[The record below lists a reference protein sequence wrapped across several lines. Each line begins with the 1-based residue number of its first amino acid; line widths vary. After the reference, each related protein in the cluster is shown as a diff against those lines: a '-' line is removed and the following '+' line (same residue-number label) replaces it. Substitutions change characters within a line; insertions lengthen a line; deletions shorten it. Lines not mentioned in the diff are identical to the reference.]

1 MSARN
6 RKKSVQS
13 TVEPTTEVSPAPPKR
28 PRLEDIFGMAK
39 AKKWGLALARDIA
52 AHKAGRLP
60 WHKVDHGCV
69 LHGPPGTG
77 KTTFAR
83 ILAETCGVPLIE
95 TSYPA
100 WQRHRDGHLGS
111 VHAAMHQLFGDAA
124 NRAPSIVFIDEI
136 DGIPARDSGER
147 HNRGWWDQIVNAL
160 IEGIDDIRKN
170 EKRVIVIGAC
180 NHADRIDSALMRSG
194 RLDRLIRVDLP
205 TVDDL
210 VGIIRYHLK
219 TSLQGE
225 DLRMVAAGAVG
236 MTGADI
242 EKLVR
247 DAERH
252 ARNDNDR
259 PIGVGD
265 LVAALD
271 EEVAKIPPDCL
282 HRVAVHEAGH
292 AAVAILLGISDNVT
306 TSLIRRGQSTASTY
320 IDTRIQAITRTLV
333 EKRIA
338 VALGGRA
345 AEDAILGDVTAG
357 AGGAEDSDL
366 AIASDLAIR
375 SVVQWGLSCSGDILY
390 SPYTAAEQLLLYRP
404 DRVQEVQTMLNTAYG
419 VALDLVR
426 THRAGVL
433 AIADALVGKRALL
446 HGDIVELLGVPPG
459 HAASAP

>member
-1 MSARN
+1 M
-6 RKKSVQS
+6 
-13 TVEPTTEVSPAPPKR
+13 PTA
-28 PRLEDIFGMAK
+28 
-39 AKKWGLALARDIA
+39 
-52 AHKAGRLP
+52 
-60 WHKVDHGCV
+60 
-69 LHGPPGTG
+69 
-77 KTTFAR
+77 
-83 ILAETCGVPLIE
+83 
-95 TSYPA
+95 
-100 WQRHRDGHLGS
+100 
-111 VHAAMHQLFGDAA
+111 
-124 NRAPSIVFIDEI
+124 SI
-136 DGIPARDSGER
+136 P
-147 HNRGWWDQIVNAL
+147 
-160 IEGIDDIRKN
+160 
-170 EKRVIVIGAC
+170 
-180 NHADRIDSALMRSG
+180 ALMRSG

-252 ARNDNDR
+252 ARNDR
-259 PIGVGD
+259 PSHRRSAIWSRRSTRRWPRYRRT
-265 LVAALD
+265 AFIAL
-271 EEVAKIPPDCL
+271 PSTRP
-282 HRVAVHEAGH
+282 GH

-306 TSLIRRGQSTASTY
+306 TSLIRRGRVDGEHVHPS
-320 IDTRIQAITRTLV
+320 TRIQAITRTLV

-345 AEDAILGDVTAG
+345 AEDAIFGDVTAG

-433 AIADALVGKRALL
+433 AIADALVEKRALL